1 MWLNFYFLSQDC
13 LYVLVKGAVHFLFHN
28 GGAFLFFYFVEWNK
42 RDCNGI
48 GEIFKMY
55 YNLFFNSL
63 IEKKCLE

>member
-1 MWLNFYFLSQDC
+1 MFWFKVLYIFFSTTEALFY
-13 LYVLVKGAVHFLFHN
+13 
-28 GGAFLFFYFVEWNK
+28 FFYFVEWNK

-48 GEIFKMY
+48 GEILKMY